1 MNKYYLIYLLSFFF
15 IFESSAQI
23 KDDLKLEFNEFDIKN
38 TSIRAIQVV
47 NDSTVWFA
55 GSNGKYGRIINAKI
69 QLDSVSYNGKLL
81 NFRSIAFNG
90 KDIYILSIENPAI
103 LYKIDPNTTFLS
115 KPKIVYREYHPSVFY
130 DAMIFLDEK
139 NGIAMGDP
147 IEDCF
152 SVILTSDGGNTW
164 NKKKCDQIPVILKG
178 EAAFAASNGNIAVH
192 EKNIWMVSGGKKA
205 RVFHSKDKGTNWNVV
220 ETPVIQG
227 GKMTGIYAVDFYDS
241 KNGIIMGGNWEEKS
255 NPNKTKART
264 KDGGKTWQLIADDQI
279 PGYISSV
286 QYRPKSK
293 GKELF
298 AVSTEGIYYSSDK
311 GSSWEKV
318 NDKGFYSLRFINRNA
333 AWLSKNNKIVKINLN

>member
-1 MNKYYLIYLLSFFF
+1 MNKYNLIYILLVFF

-23 KDDLKLEFNEFDIKN
+23 KVDFKLEFNEFDIKN

-55 GSNGKYGRIINAKI
+55 GSNGKYGRITNDKI

-90 KDIYILSIENPAI
+90 KNIYMLSIENPAI
-103 LYKIDPNTTFLS
+103 LFKIDPSTPFLS
-115 KPKIVYREYHPSVFY
+115 KPKIVYQEDHPSVFY
-130 DAMIFLDEK
+130 DAMIFLDKK

-147 IEDCF
+147 VENCL

-164 NKKKCDQIPVILKG
+164 NKKKCDQMPVIFKD

-192 EKNIWMVSGGKKA
+192 GKNIWMVSGGKKA
-205 RVFHSKDKGTNWNVV
+205 RVFYSKNRGANWNVV

-227 GKMTGIYAVDFYDS
+227 GKMTGIYTVDFYDA

-264 KDGGKTWQLIADDQI
+264 QDGGKTWQLIANDEI

-286 QYRPKSK
+286 KYRPKSK

-298 AVSTEGIYYSSDK
+298 AVSTEGIHYSSDK
-311 GSSWEKV
+311 GSSWTKIS
-318 NDKGFYSLRFINRNA
+318 DKGFYSIRFINKNT
-333 AWLSKNNKIVKINLN
+333 AWLSKNNKIVKINFN